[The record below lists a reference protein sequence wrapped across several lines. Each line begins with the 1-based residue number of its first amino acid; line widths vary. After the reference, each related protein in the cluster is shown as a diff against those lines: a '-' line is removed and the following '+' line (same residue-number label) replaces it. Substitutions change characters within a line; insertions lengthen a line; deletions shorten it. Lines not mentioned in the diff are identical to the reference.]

1 MQSLTEGQGMDF
13 AVEPRR
19 LIASAAGFASLEEID
34 ARNAQSVRSRH
45 EQWLA
50 NGARW
55 NVDPGLQLRFD
66 FQDALGSRSLRNQAQ
81 HGQSLSDGSIVG
93 SFWTDG
99 RWPGKRALEFRNVSD
114 RVRLSVPGETA
125 HLTMAMW
132 VRVAGLDRA
141 FNSLFMSETWG
152 ERRIHWQI
160 TREGNVRLGV
170 AGGHGMRHYD
180 YDAPAFFTPERFG
193 LWTHLAVVFDPK
205 AGEVRHY
212 ANGQRVSTA
221 RLKDGSP
228 LRIGIAELGNWND
241 RRNASQVA
249 IRHLSGAMDEFAL
262 WNRVLSDDEI
272 HALAEY

>member
-1 MQSLTEGQGMDF
+1 
-13 AVEPRR
+13 
-19 LIASAAGFASLEEID
+19 
-34 ARNAQSVRSRH
+34 
-45 EQWLA
+45 
-50 NGARW
+50 
-55 NVDPGLQLRFD
+55 
-66 FQDALGSRSLRNQAQ
+66 
-81 HGQSLSDGSIVG
+81 
-93 SFWTDG
+93 
-99 RWPGKRALEFRNVSD
+99 
-114 RVRLSVPGETA
+114 
-125 HLTMAMW
+125 
-132 VRVAGLDRA
+132 
-141 FNSLFMSETWG
+141 MSETWG

-221 RLKDGSP
+221 RLKDASP

-272 HALAEY
+272 QALVAREVKARREAIEQFREAGRHDLVLAEDTKLAVLIELLPQQLPESQISQTIDDVIAQTENVNFGIVMGKVMGLLKGKAEGAVISRLVKEKLS